1 MNNFNNK
8 KLRIAVIFENSPFAG
23 GNFQVEYNS
32 LFNFEKIKDNNFE
45 FLFFSTNK
53 NNLDFFKKKN
63 IEIFYININFLEKVK
78 IKIFNFFNIFKFL
91 SKFEK
96 ILLSKNI
103 DFVHFN
109 SVSLLALK
117 LKLLS
122 FGVHYWDSCHL
133 DHPEFP
139 EVKTGNSFEIR
150 EKSYSLILK
159 KSSYVI
165 ADSLESR
172 DNLASRYNIIQKKIF
187 TIPMLPNFF
196 VLDFIN
202 NFKSMENVQVPK
214 IKYNIKRDY
223 IFYPAQFLP
232 HKNHIYIL
240 EAVKIL
246 KDNNILIDVI
256 FAGRERINLEY
267 IAEAVNKFSLQDQ
280 VKIIGAVDSEYL
292 PYLYRDSLA
301 LVMPTYFGPTNL
313 PPIEAM
319 ALGVPVIYS
328 DLFFNNEQVKDLV
341 LPINLKDPHT
351 LCDAIKNLLS
361 NKTLKE
367 ELISR
372 GKNHILQL
380 INNHNQSIKVLK
392 SIYLDFFLKRKCW
405 DRHII
410 E

>member
-8 KLRIAVIFENSPFAG
+8 KLRIAIIIENSPFAG

-32 LFNFEKIKDNNFE
+32 IFNFKKIKDDNFE
-45 FLFFSTNK
+45 FVYFSTNK

-63 IEIFYININFLEKVK
+63 IEIFYIKDSFLEKVK
-78 IKIFNFFNIFKFL
+78 TKIFNFLNIYEFL

-109 SVSLLALK
+109 SVSLLSLK

-122 FGVHYWDSCHL
+122 FGVNYWDSCHL

-139 EVKTGNSFEIR
+139 EVKKYNSFEKR
-150 EKSYSLILK
+150 EKSYNLILK

-172 DNLASRYNIIQKKIF
+172 GNLVSRYSIIQKKIF

-196 VLDFIN
+196 ILDFIDN
-202 NFKSMENVQVPK
+202 VKSIEDAEVPK

-240 EAVKIL
+240 EAIKIL
-246 KDNNILIDVI
+246 KDKNILIDVI
-256 FAGRERINLEY
+256 FAGRERTNLEH
-267 IAEAVNKFSLQDQ
+267 IVNAVNKFSLQDQ
-280 VKIIGAVDSEYL
+280 VKIVGAVDSEYL

-328 DLFFNNEQVKDLV
+328 DLFFNNEQVKDLF
-341 LPINLKDPHT
+341 LPINLKDPNT
-351 LCDAIKNLLS
+351 LSDAIKNLLS

-367 ELISR
+367 ELITR

-380 INNHNQSIKVLK
+380 INNHNQSMKVLK
-392 SIYLDFFLKRKCW
+392 NIYLDFSLKRKCW
-405 DRHII
+405 DRPTI

>member
-8 KLRIAVIFENSPFAG
+8 KLRIAVIIENSPFAG

-32 LFNFEKIKDNNFE
+32 IFNFKKIKGDNFQ
-45 FLFFSTNK
+45 FVFFSTNK

-63 IEIFYININFLEKVK
+63 IEIFYIKSSFLEKVK
-78 IKIFNFFNIFKFL
+78 TKIFNFLNIHKFL

-96 ILLSKNI
+96 ILMSYNI

-109 SVSLLALK
+109 SVSLLSLK

-139 EVKTGNSFEIR
+139 EIKKDNSFEKR
-150 EKSYSLILK
+150 EKSYNLILK

-172 DNLASRYNIIQKKIF
+172 DNLVSRYSIIQKKIF

-196 VLDFIN
+196 VLDFID
-202 NFKSMENVQVPK
+202 NVKRTEDVEVPK

-240 EAVKIL
+240 EAIKIL
-246 KDNNILIDVI
+246 KDKNILIDVV
-256 FAGRERINLEY
+256 FAGRERTNLKY
-267 IAEAVNKFSLQDQ
+267 IVEEINKFSLQDQ
-280 VKIIGAVDSEYL
+280 VTLVGAVDSEYL
-292 PYLYRDSLA
+292 PYLYKDSLA

-328 DLFFNNEQVKDLV
+328 DLFFNNEQVKDIF

-380 INNHNQSIKVLK
+380 INNHNQSMKVLK
-392 SIYLDFFLKRKCW
+392 NIYLDFYLKRKCW
-405 DRHII
+405 DRLTI

>member
-8 KLRIAVIFENSPFAG
+8 KLRIAIIIENSPFAG

-32 LFNFEKIKDNNFE
+32 IFNFKKIKDDNFE
-45 FLFFSTNK
+45 FVFFSTNK

-63 IEIFYININFLEKVK
+63 IEIFYIKNSFLEKVK
-78 IKIFNFFNIFKFL
+78 AKIFNFLNIHKFL

-96 ILLSKNI
+96 ILLSYNI

-109 SVSLLALK
+109 SVSLLSLE

-139 EVKTGNSFEIR
+139 EVKKYNSFEKR
-150 EKSYSLILK
+150 EKSYNLILK

-165 ADSLESR
+165 ADSLESKG
-172 DNLASRYNIIQKKIF
+172 NLVSRYSIIEKKIF

-196 VLDFIN
+196 ILDFIDN
-202 NFKSMENVQVPK
+202 VKSIEDAEVPK

-240 EAVKIL
+240 EAIKIL
-246 KDNNILIDVI
+246 KDKNILIDVI
-256 FAGRERINLEY
+256 FAGRERTNLEY
-267 IAEAVNKFSLQDQ
+267 IVNAINKFSLQDQ
-280 VKIIGAVDSEYL
+280 VKIVGAVDSEYL

-328 DLFFNNEQVKDLV
+328 DLFFNNEQLKDLF
-341 LPINLKDPHT
+341 LPINLKDPNT
-351 LCDAIKNLLS
+351 LSDTIKNLLS

-367 ELISR
+367 ELITR

-380 INNHNQSIKVLK
+380 INNHNQSMKVLK
-392 SIYLDFFLKRKCW
+392 NIYLDFSLKRKCW
-405 DRHII
+405 DRPTI

>member
-8 KLRIAVIFENSPFAG
+8 KLRIAIIIENSPFAG

-32 LFNFEKIKDNNFE
+32 IFNFKKIKDDNFE
-45 FLFFSTNK
+45 FVFFSTNK

-63 IEIFYININFLEKVK
+63 IEIFYIKNSFLEKVK
-78 IKIFNFFNIFKFL
+78 TKIFNFLNIHKFL

-96 ILLSKNI
+96 ILLSYNI

-109 SVSLLALK
+109 SVSLLSLK

-139 EVKTGNSFEIR
+139 EIKKDNSFEKR
-150 EKSYSLILK
+150 EKSYNLILK

-172 DNLASRYNIIQKKIF
+172 DNLVSRYSIIQKKIF
-187 TIPMLPNFF
+187 TIPMIPNFF
-196 VLDFIN
+196 ILDFIN
-202 NFKSMENVQVPK
+202 TVKSIEDAEVPK

-240 EAVKIL
+240 EAIKIL
-246 KDNNILIDVI
+246 KDKNILIDVV
-256 FAGRERINLEY
+256 FAGRERTNLKY
-267 IAEAVNKFSLQDQ
+267 IVEEINKFSLQDQ
-280 VKIIGAVDSEYL
+280 VTIVGAVDSEYL
-292 PYLYRDSLA
+292 PYLYKDSLA

-328 DLFFNNEQVKDLV
+328 DLFFNNEQVKDIF

-380 INNHNQSIKVLK
+380 INNHNQSMKVLK
-392 SIYLDFFLKRKCW
+392 NIYLDFYLKRKCW
-405 DRHII
+405 DRLTI

>member
-8 KLRIAVIFENSPFAG
+8 KLRIAIIIENSPFAG

-32 LFNFEKIKDNNFE
+32 IFNFKKIKDDNFE
-45 FLFFSTNK
+45 FVYFSTNK

-63 IEIFYININFLEKVK
+63 IEIFYIKDSFLEKVK
-78 IKIFNFFNIFKFL
+78 TKIFNFLNIYEFL

-109 SVSLLALK
+109 SVSLLSLK

-122 FGVHYWDSCHL
+122 FGVNYWDSCHL

-139 EVKTGNSFEIR
+139 EVKKYNSFEKR
-150 EKSYSLILK
+150 EKSYNLILK

-172 DNLASRYNIIQKKIF
+172 DNLVSRYSIIQKKIF
-187 TIPMLPNFF
+187 TIPMIPNFF
-196 VLDFIN
+196 ILDFIN
-202 NFKSMENVQVPK
+202 TVKSIEDAEVPK

-240 EAVKIL
+240 EAIKIL
-246 KDNNILIDVI
+246 KDKNILIDVI
-256 FAGRERINLEY
+256 FAGRERTNLKY
-267 IAEAVNKFSLQDQ
+267 ILNVVNKFSLQDQ
-280 VKIIGAVDSEYL
+280 VTIVGAVDSEYL
-292 PYLYRDSLA
+292 PYLYKDSLA

-328 DLFFNNEQVKDLV
+328 DLFFNNEQVKDLF

-351 LCDAIKNLLS
+351 LSDAIKNLLS

-367 ELISR
+367 ELITR

-380 INNHNQSIKVLK
+380 INNHNQSMKFLK
-392 SIYLDFFLKRKCW
+392 NIYLDFSVKRKCW
-405 DRHII
+405 DRPTI

>member
-8 KLRIAVIFENSPFAG
+8 KLRIAVIIENSPFAG

-32 LFNFEKIKDNNFE
+32 IFNFKKIKGDNFE
-45 FLFFSTNK
+45 FVFFSTNI

-63 IEIFYININFLEKVK
+63 IEIFYIKSSFLEKVK
-78 IKIFNFFNIFKFL
+78 TKILNFLNIHKFL

-96 ILLSKNI
+96 ILLSYNI

-109 SVSLLALK
+109 SVSLLSLK

-139 EVKTGNSFEIR
+139 EIKKDNSFEKR
-150 EKSYSLILK
+150 EKSYNLILK

-172 DNLASRYNIIQKKIF
+172 DNLVSRYNIIQKKIF

-196 VLDFIN
+196 ILDFIDN
-202 NFKSMENVQVPK
+202 VKSIEDVEVPK

-240 EAVKIL
+240 EAIKIL
-246 KDNNILIDVI
+246 KDKNILIDVV
-256 FAGRERINLEY
+256 FAGRERTNLKY
-267 IAEAVNKFSLQDQ
+267 IVGEINKFSLQDQ
-280 VKIIGAVDSEYL
+280 VTIVGAVDSEYL
-292 PYLYRDSLA
+292 PYLYKDSLA

-328 DLFFNNEQVKDLV
+328 DLFFNNEQVKDIF

-361 NKTLKE
+361 NKNLKQ

-372 GKNHILQL
+372 GKNHVLQL
-380 INNHNQSIKVLK
+380 INNHNQSMKVLK
-392 SIYLDFFLKRKCW
+392 NIYLDFYLKRKCW
-405 DRHII
+405 DRLTI